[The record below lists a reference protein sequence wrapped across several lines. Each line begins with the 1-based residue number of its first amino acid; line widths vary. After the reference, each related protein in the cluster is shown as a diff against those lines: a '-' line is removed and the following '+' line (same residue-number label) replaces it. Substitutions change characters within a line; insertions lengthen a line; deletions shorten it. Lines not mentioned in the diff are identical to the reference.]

1 MIVLGEYRATKSEP
15 LVEQLRTNGVRHV
28 AASAVTGIT
37 NGVAILSRL
46 PIEPQPAPLGAS
58 PFDKW
63 SVAADVPRSNLSV
76 IGVYAPLPNS
86 WGSSP
91 QIHRDFWE
99 AVCSMADARRDQR
112 LLLVGDFNT
121 WRILELMDQTC
132 FLGGGRLLYGCP
144 RSGGPICGEHTTR
157 TNATIPTFAVL
168 RRAARSGES
177 TTPLPHV
184 RWHSR

>member
-1 MIVLGEYRATKSEP
+1 MKLVAWNIRHGGFNHSALASALLAHEPDMIVLGEYRASKSEP

-91 QIHRDFWE
+91 QIHQDFW
-99 AVCSMADARRDQR
+99 
-112 LLLVGDFNT
+112 
-121 WRILELMDQTC
+121 
-132 FLGGGRLLYGCP
+132 GGSVFDG
-144 RSGGPICGEHTTR
+144 
-157 TNATIPTFAVL
+157 
-168 RRAARSGES
+168 
-177 TTPLPHV
+177 
-184 RWHSR
+184 